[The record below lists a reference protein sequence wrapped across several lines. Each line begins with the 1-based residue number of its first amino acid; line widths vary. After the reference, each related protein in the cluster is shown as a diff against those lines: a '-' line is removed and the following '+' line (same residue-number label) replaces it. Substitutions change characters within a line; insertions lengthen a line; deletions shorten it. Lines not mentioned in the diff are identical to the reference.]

1 MRHVFLVKGRPFHVG
16 NVMPKTI
23 WFIKKGVCNCSRNER
38 RTKTSEKKGKMMR
51 DSAKKYKQNNKQTRD
66 REIMTCET
74 LP

>member
-1 MRHVFLVKGRPFHVG
+1 MVKGRPFHVG

-51 DSAKKYKQNNKQTRD
+51 DSAKKKKKNPKKITNKRGTVK
-66 REIMTCET
+66 
-74 LP
+74 